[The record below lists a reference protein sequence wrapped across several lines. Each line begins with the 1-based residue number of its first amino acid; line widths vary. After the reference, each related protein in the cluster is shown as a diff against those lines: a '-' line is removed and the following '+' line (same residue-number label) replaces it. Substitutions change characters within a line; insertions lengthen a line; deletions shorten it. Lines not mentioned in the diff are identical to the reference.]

1 MSGPLAG
8 VAAFAPWVNFGTDGA
23 SMRDNKFKDCIPPDI
38 QLMWAPQYLRGLDGK
53 DKEKQGDAWSEPC
66 RAPLEWW
73 VGAKAEEILFLA
85 GRDEVLFSAID
96 GFVERFKV
104 GFPSLFLFQV

>member
-1 MSGPLAG
+1 
-8 VAAFAPWVNFGTDGA
+8 
-23 SMRDNKFKDCIPPDI
+23 MRDNKFKDCIPPDI
-38 QLMWAPQYLRGLDGK
+38 QLMWAPQSLRGLDVK

-73 VGAKAEEILFLA
+73 AGAKAEEILFLA

-104 GFPSLFLFQV
+104 GFPSLFLSQV